1 MLETICDIM
10 VDAYK
15 RNWITSR
22 DGNVSIR
29 HHDRDHFYIT
39 PSGVRKQT
47 LQPDQFKKIKLVD
60 TISATPPF
68 LTESWQD
75 EFYTDISARLKPS
88 GEIPL
93 HFGLQKKMGQHNND
107 VRVVVHVHP
116 TYCIAAMHAGI
127 DLSTISDAFPE
138 LNRYTKVAPNVGD
151 VPPISQ
157 ELADNCFEKLELDN
171 HGNIAYDIVGI
182 KGHGV
187 VAIDTSPWRAYEHIE
202 RLEHICK
209 IVLASGKHVT
219 HSSKSSSN

>member
-1 MLETICDIM
+1 MLETICEVM

-47 LQPDQFKKIKLVD
+47 LQPDQFKKIRIVGSML
-60 TISATPPF
+60 F
-68 LTESWQD
+68 QELE
-75 EFYTDISARLKPS
+75 YTDISANLKPS
-88 GEIPL
+88 GELPL
-93 HFGLQKKMGQHNND
+93 HLGLQRKMGQHIND

-127 DLSTISDAFPE
+127 DLSTISSAFPE

-157 ELADNCFEKLELDN
+157 ELADQCHKMLQLDDQ
-171 HGNIAYDIVGI
+171 GNIAYDIVGI

-209 IVLASGKHVT
+209 IVLASGKY
-219 HSSKSSSN
+219 

>member
-1 MLETICDIM
+1 MLETICN
-10 VDAYK
+10 VLQEAYK

-29 HHDRDHFYIT
+29 HHGRDHFYIT

-47 LQPDQFKKIKLVD
+47 LQPDQFKKIGIMYQPVGRWNW
-60 TISATPPF
+60 
-68 LTESWQD
+68 TELA
-75 EFYTDISARLKPS
+75 YTDISSNLKPS

-93 HFGLQKKMGQHNND
+93 HFGLQKEMGQHSND
-107 VRVVVHVHP
+107 VRVIVHVHP

-127 DLSTISDAFPE
+127 DLSTISSAFPE
-138 LNRYTKVAPNVGD
+138 LNRYTRVAPNVPD

-157 ELADNCFEKLELDN
+157 ELADQCFEKLELDRD
-171 HGNIAYDIVGI
+171 GNIAYDIVGI

-209 IVLASGKHVT
+209 IVLASGKY
-219 HSSKSSSN
+219 

>member
-1 MLETICDIM
+1 MLETICETL
-10 VDAYK
+10 VEAYQ

-47 LQPDQFKKIKLVD
+47 LQPDQFKKIGFSRGSHV
-60 TISATPPF
+60 TPVAIELP
-68 LTESWQD
+68 
-75 EFYTDISARLKPS
+75 YTDISSNLKPS
-88 GEIPL
+88 GELPL
-93 HFGLQKKMGQHNND
+93 HFGLQRAMGQHSDD
-107 VRVVVHVHP
+107 VRVVVHLHP
-116 TYCIAAMHAGI
+116 TYCVAAMHAGI
-127 DLSTISDAFPE
+127 DLSTIVNDFPE
-138 LNRYTKVAPNVGD
+138 LSRYTRVAPNVPD

-157 ELADNCFEKLELDN
+157 ELADQCHRNLGLDD

-187 VAIDTSPWRAYEHIE
+187 VAIDTSPWRAFEHIE

-209 IVLASGKHVT
+209 IVL
-219 HSSKSSSN
+219 SSKGYQ

>member
-1 MLETICDIM
+1 MLETICE
-10 VDAYK
+10 VLEDAYK

-47 LQPDQFKKIKLVD
+47 LQPDQFKKIGIYDQKWMELD
-60 TISATPPF
+60 
-68 LTESWQD
+68 
-75 EFYTDISARLKPS
+75 YTDISKNLRPS

-93 HFGLQKKMGQHNND
+93 HFGLQRAMGQHHGE

-127 DLSTISDAFPE
+127 DLSTISDSFPE
-138 LNRYTKVAPNVGD
+138 LNRYTRVAPNVGD
-151 VPPISQ
+151 VKPISQ
-157 ELADNCFEKLELDN
+157 ELADQCHYRLELDDQ
-171 HGNIAYDIVGI
+171 GNIAYDIVGI

-202 RLEHICK
+202 RLEHICR
-209 IVLASGKHVT
+209 IVLASGKH
-219 HSSKSSSN
+219 

>member
-1 MLETICDIM
+1 MLETICE
-10 VDAYK
+10 VLEDAYK

-47 LQPDQFKKIKLVD
+47 LQPDQFKKIKIWRSINSGVGNGV
-60 TISATPPF
+60 F
-68 LTESWQD
+68 NYSWEE
-75 EFYTDISARLKPS
+75 EFYTDISANLKPS
-88 GEIPL
+88 GELPL
-93 HFGLQKKMGQHNND
+93 HFGLQKEMGQHSHD

-116 TYCIAAMHAGI
+116 TYCVAAMHAGI
-127 DLSTISDAFPE
+127 DLSTIVNSFPE
-138 LNRYTKVAPNVGD
+138 LSRYTRVAPNVPD

-157 ELADNCFEKLELDN
+157 ELADQCHHNLQLDKN
-171 HGNIAYDIVGI
+171 GKIYYDIVGI

-209 IVLASGKHVT
+209 IVLASGMK
-219 HSSKSSSN
+219 

>member
-1 MLETICDIM
+1 MLETICDTL
-10 VDAYK
+10 VEAYR

-47 LQPDQFKKIKLVD
+47 MQPDQFKKIG
-60 TISATPPF
+60 ISPSKMLWGDLP
-68 LTESWQD
+68 
-75 EFYTDISARLKPS
+75 YTDISANLKPS
-88 GEIPL
+88 GELPL
-93 HFGLQKKMGQHNND
+93 HFGLQKMMGQHHNE
-107 VRVVVHVHP
+107 VRVVVHLHP

-127 DLSTISDAFPE
+127 DLSTVSAAFPE

-157 ELADNCFEKLELDN
+157 ELADRCHENLQLDDL
-171 HGNIAYDIVGI
+171 GNIEYDIVGI

-187 VAIDTSPWRAYEHIE
+187 VAIDTTPWRAFEHIE
-202 RLEHICK
+202 RLEHICQ
-209 IVLASGKHVT
+209 IVLASGKY
-219 HSSKSSSN
+219 

>member
-47 LQPDQFKKIKLVD
+47 LQPDQFKKIKIHGL
-60 TISATPPF
+60 
-68 LTESWQD
+68 LWTEEYYS
-75 EFYTDISARLKPS
+75 DISANLKPS

-93 HFGLQKKMGQHNND
+93 HFGLQRAMGQHSND

-127 DLSTISDAFPE
+127 DLSTVSDAFPE
-138 LNRYTKVAPNVGD
+138 LNRYTRVAPNVGD

-157 ELADNCFEKLELDN
+157 ELADQCFKQLKLDDW
-171 HGNIAYDIVGI
+171 GNIAYDIVGI

-209 IVLASGKHVT
+209 IVLASGNHKWANNNT
-219 HSSKSSSN
+219 T

>member
-1 MLETICDIM
+1 MLETICDIL

-47 LQPDQFKKIKLVD
+47 LQPDQFKKIKIIKGYYD
-60 TISATPPF
+60 QPPT
-68 LTESWQD
+68 LHYSYED
-75 EFYTDISARLKPS
+75 LPYTDISSNLRPS
-88 GEIPL
+88 GELPL
-93 HFGLQKKMGQHNND
+93 HFGLQKELGQHSDD

-116 TYCIAAMHAGI
+116 TYCVAAMHKGI
-127 DLSTISDAFPE
+127 QLNELVQSFPE
-138 LNRYTKVAPNVGD
+138 LSRYTKVAGNVGD

-157 ELADNCFEKLELDN
+157 ELADQCFEKLELDRY
-171 HGNIAYDIVGI
+171 GTIKYDIVGI

-209 IVLASGKHVT
+209 IVLASGK
-219 HSSKSSSN
+219 NYE

>member
-1 MLETICDIM
+1 MLETCCDIL

-22 DGNVSIR
+22 DGNISIR

-47 LQPDQFKKIKLVD
+47 LQPDQFKKIKILENGPV
-60 TISATPPF
+60 S
-68 LTESWQD
+68 LWRE
-75 EFYTDISARLKPS
+75 EFYTDISANLKPS

-93 HFGLQKKMGQHNND
+93 HFGLQKRMGQHNNE
-107 VRVVVHVHP
+107 VRVVMHVHP

-127 DLSTISDAFPE
+127 DLNTISNEFPE

-157 ELADNCFEKLELDN
+157 ALADQCHKMLQLDN
-171 HGNIAYDIVGI
+171 EGNIAYDIVGI

-187 VAIDTSPWRAYEHIE
+187 VAIDVTPWRAYEHIE

-209 IVLASGKHVT
+209 IVLASGKFKELT
-219 HSSKSSSN
+219 

>member
-47 LQPDQFKKIKLVD
+47 LQPDQFKKIGINKNY
-60 TISATPPF
+60 
-68 LTESWQD
+68 QD
-75 EFYTDISARLKPS
+75 SYFYTDLPYTDISANLKPS
-88 GEIPL
+88 GELPL
-93 HFGLQKKMGQHNND
+93 HFGLQKQMGRHSND

-127 DLSTISDAFPE
+127 NLNTICDAFPE

-157 ELADNCFEKLELDN
+157 ELADNCFEKLQLDKD
-171 HGNIAYDIVGI
+171 GNIAYDIVGI

-219 HSSKSSSN
+219 HSSKSSTS

>member
-1 MLETICDIM
+1 MLETICDVM
-10 VDAYK
+10 LDAYK

-47 LQPDQFKKIKLVD
+47 LQPDQFKKIRIVGSMLWEEQ
-60 TISATPPF
+60 P
-68 LTESWQD
+68 
-75 EFYTDISARLKPS
+75 YTDISANLEPS
-88 GEIPL
+88 GELPL
-93 HFGLQKKMGQHNND
+93 HLGLQRKMGQHRD
-107 VRVVVHVHP
+107 EVRVVVHLHP

-127 DLSTISDAFPE
+127 DLSTVSAEFPE
-138 LNRYTKVAPNVGD
+138 LNRYTRVAPNVGD
-151 VPPISQ
+151 VAPISQ
-157 ELADNCFEKLELDN
+157 ALADQCHTMLQLDN
-171 HGNIAYDIVGI
+171 EGNIAYDIVGI

-209 IVLASGKHVT
+209 IVLASGKY
-219 HSSKSSSN
+219 